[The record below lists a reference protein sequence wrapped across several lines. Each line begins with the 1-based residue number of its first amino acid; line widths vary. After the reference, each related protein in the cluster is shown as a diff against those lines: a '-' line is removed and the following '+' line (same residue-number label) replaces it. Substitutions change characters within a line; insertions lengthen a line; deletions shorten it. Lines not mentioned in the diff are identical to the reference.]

1 MAAVTSAGVGAEP
14 VGGTGPGG
22 GGARPGLL
30 DRAWVLRLLTLV
42 VIGGLWELGA
52 TRRDS
57 LMVPAFIETVT
68 AMVGLLGDPVFWGA
82 FLTSNQALWIG
93 LGISIVAGIPIG
105 LATGRFRRLEQLSDP
120 FISVLIVTP
129 FAAITPIIL
138 MAFGLTM
145 TSRVILVVLFGIVMI
160 IVQSRAGVRQ
170 VDVPLI
176 EMARSYGAGELQM
189 WREVILPSAAP
200 AIMTGIRIGLGRAFT
215 GMVIGELLLVAV
227 GLGGLVLNFRGAFRA
242 AELYATILLVIIQ
255 ALILVEIARR
265 VEARI
270 KR

>member
-1 MAAVTSAGVGAEP
+1 MAASLTADLAPHAS
-14 VGGTGPGG
+14 TGRNTVSGSK
-22 GGARPGLL
+22 ALL
-30 DRAWVLRLLTLV
+30 DRPWVLRFLTLAAF
-42 VIGGLWELGA
+42 GGLWELGA
-52 TRRDS
+52 SRRDS
-57 LMVPAFIETVT
+57 LMIPGFFETVE
-68 AMVGLLGDPVFWGA
+68 AMVGLVADPVFWAA

-93 LGISIVAGIPIG
+93 LGISIVAGIPLG

-145 TSRVILVVLFGIVMI
+145 ASRVILVVLFGIVMI

-170 VDVPLI
+170 VDVALI
-176 EMARSYGAGELQM
+176 EMARSYGAGEMRL
-189 WREVILPSAAP
+189 WSEVILPSALP
-200 AIMTGIRIGLGRAFT
+200 AIMTGIRLGLGRAFT

-242 AELYATILLVIIQ
+242 AELYAAILLVIIQ
-255 ALILVEIARR
+255 ALLFVEVARR
-265 VEARI
+265 IEAAV